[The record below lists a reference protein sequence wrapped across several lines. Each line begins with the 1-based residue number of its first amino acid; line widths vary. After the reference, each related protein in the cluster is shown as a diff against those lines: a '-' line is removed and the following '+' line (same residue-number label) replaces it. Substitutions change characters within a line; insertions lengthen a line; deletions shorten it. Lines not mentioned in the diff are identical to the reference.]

1 MYLNQQVAV
10 LLYGPEFSRRADVAQ
25 RFMKAYLRGVR
36 DYNDVFFKNRDRA
49 GIIDI
54 LSKNT
59 NVRKPEL
66 YATMVM
72 PGLDPNGA
80 VNVAGMTSDMAWF
93 LSKGFLKEPVDVS
106 KVVDTSFAESAVKQ
120 LGPYQ

>member
-1 MYLNQQVAV
+1 MA
-10 LLYGPEFSRRADVAQ
+10 GRRRSSGLMAPRSCPRTKR

-36 DYNDVFFKNRDRA
+36 DYNDAFRKDTGRA
-49 GIIDI
+49 AIVDI

-59 NVRKPEL
+59 VKKPEL

-80 VNVAGMTSDMAWF
+80 INVAGMTADMEWF
-93 LSKGFLKEPVDVS
+93 FSKGF
-106 KVVDTSFAESAVKQ
+106 
-120 LGPYQ
+120 